1 MSNASSPGTPGQPRW
16 HFGYRQNPKDT
27 TQYLYG
33 PIRANSLQVQ
43 APQPDA
49 VPASTVDAAAK
60 PALQDTEQPA
70 GKPLATES
78 E

>member
-1 MSNASSPGTPGQPRW
+1 MSNALSSGTPGLPGWQ
-16 HFGYRQNPKDT
+16 FGYRQNPKDI

-43 APQPDA
+43 APQPDT
-49 VPASTVDAAAK
+49 VPASTVDAAAE